1 MITKRQS
8 EKGSDQEIISNQE
21 IISTKKENKREI
33 NKTTKYN

>member
-33 NKTTKYN
+33 NKTAKYN